1 MDYDFKTAA
10 ANYEDEMVADLKT
23 LVSIDS
29 ERDTDKATDDAP
41 LGPGPAAAIKQALS
55 MAERDGFT
63 TKNVENVAGRIELG
77 QGEDILGVLG
87 HVDVVPAGEGWT
99 TDPFTPEVK
108 DGKVYGRG
116 TADDKGPVIA
126 AYYAMKILR
135 DLNVP
140 LNKRVHMILGS
151 DEESEW
157 YGMDRY
163 LATEENPTFGFSP
176 DAEFPIINGEKG
188 IASFLVSQK
197 RVSPKQA
204 DVTMTRFTA
213 GIRPN
218 MVPVTATVTLT
229 GKLPEDLNDQ
239 LQTFAMT
246 NDVTAELTATD
257 TGVSITLVGQ
267 GAHASTPAIGTN
279 AGTYLAA
286 FLDNSTL
293 ALDPAARQYVA
304 TIASLMHRDTAGVKL
319 GINYADRKM
328 GELTASPDI
337 FDFSQDGKQTVL
349 INIRYPQGTTAE
361 QIRDQIE
368 AAIGEDLVD
377 VTIDGH
383 AQEPHYVPESDP
395 LVQTLLSVYTEHTGL
410 EGHEMIIGGG
420 TYGRILDRGVAF
432 GAQMPGAPDIMH
444 MPNEYIKIEDIVRAA
459 AIYADA
465 IYRLAN

>member
-10 ANYEDEMVADLKT
+10 ANYEDAMIADLKS
-23 LVSIDS
+23 LVAIDS
-29 ERDTDKATDDAP
+29 ERNTDLATPDAP
-41 LGPGPAAAIKQALS
+41 LGPGPAAAIKHALA

-77 QGEDILGVLG
+77 QGTDILGVLG

-99 TDPFTPEVK
+99 TDPFTPVIK
-108 DGKVYGRG
+108 DGKMYGRG
-116 TADDKGPVIA
+116 TADDKGPTIA
-126 AYYAMKILR
+126 AYYALKILR

-197 RVSPKQA
+197 RVAPKPA
-204 DVTMTRFTA
+204 AATLTSFDA

-218 MVPVTATVTLT
+218 MVPVSATATISGTI
-229 GKLPEDLNDQ
+229 PADLSDQ
-239 LQTFAMT
+239 LQTFAMS
-246 NDVTAELTATD
+246 NDVTAELTETS

-267 GAHASTPAIGTN
+267 GAHASTPAIATN

-286 FLDNSTL
+286 FLSSSSL
-293 ALDPAARQYVA
+293 ELDPAASQYLEL
-304 TIASLMHRDTAGVKL
+304 IAKFMHRDTAGKLL

-337 FDFSQDGKQTVL
+337 FKFAQDGKQTFL
-349 INIRYPQGTTAE
+349 INIRYPQGTTADK
-361 QIRDQIE
+361 IRDQIE
-368 AAIGEDLVD
+368 STLGDDRVT

-444 MPNEYIKIEDIVRAA
+444 LPNEYIKIEDVVRAA

-465 IYRLAN
+465 IYRLAK

>member
-10 ANYEDEMVADLKT
+10 ANYEDAMIADLKA
-23 LVSIDS
+23 LVAIDS
-29 ERDTDKATDDAP
+29 ERDTANATTDAP
-41 LGPGPAAAIKQALS
+41 LGPGPAQAIKHALA
-55 MAERDGFT
+55 MAQRDGFT

-77 QGEDILGVLG
+77 AGAEILGVLG

-99 TDPFTPEVK
+99 TDPFKPEIK
-108 DGKVYGRG
+108 DGKMYGRG

-126 AYYAMKILR
+126 AYYALKILR

-140 LNKRVHMILGS
+140 LNKQVHMILGS

-163 LATEENPTFGFSP
+163 LASEPTPDFGFSP

-197 RVSPKQA
+197 RVAPKQA
-204 DVTMTRFTA
+204 ATTLTSFSA

-218 MVPVTATVTLT
+218 MVPVSATATLAGTI
-229 GKLPEDLNDQ
+229 PADFADQ

-246 NDVTAELTATD
+246 NDVTAELTPTD
-257 TGVSITLVGQ
+257 RGVSITLVGQ
-267 GAHASTPAIGTN
+267 GAHASTPAIGVN

-286 FLDNSTL
+286 FLINSSL
-293 ALDPAARQYVA
+293 DLDPAATAYLN
-304 TIASLMHRDTAGVKL
+304 TITAYMHRDTTGKLL

-328 GELTASPDI
+328 GELTDSPDI
-337 FDFSQDGKQTVL
+337 FNFSQDGKQTVL
-349 INIRYPQGTTAE
+349 INIRYPQGTTAD

-368 AAIGEDLVD
+368 STIGDDLVT

-395 LVQTLLSVYTEHTGL
+395 LVQTLLDVYTEHTGL

-444 MPNEYIKIEDIVRAA
+444 LPNEYIKIEDVVRAA

-465 IYRLAN
+465 IARLAK

>member
-1 MDYDFKTAA
+1 MDYDFTTAA
-10 ANYEDEMVADLKT
+10 NNYEDAMIADLKA
-23 LVSIDS
+23 LVAIDS
-29 ERDTDKATDDAP
+29 ERDTDKATTEAP
-41 LGPGPAAAIKQALS
+41 LGPGPAAAIKHALA
-55 MAERDGFT
+55 MAQRDGFT

-77 QGEDILGVLG
+77 SGDDILGVLG
-87 HVDVVPAGEGWT
+87 HVDVVPAGEGWE
-99 TDPFTPEVK
+99 TDPFTPVIK
-108 DGKVYGRG
+108 DGKMYGRG
-116 TADDKGPVIA
+116 TADDKGPTIA
-126 AYYAMKILR
+126 AYYALKILR

-163 LATEENPTFGFSP
+163 MATEENPTFGFSP

-188 IASFLVSQK
+188 IASFLISQK
-197 RVSPKQA
+197 RVAPKQA
-204 DVTMTRFTA
+204 ATTMTSFDA

-218 MVPVTATVTLT
+218 MVPVSATAKLT
-229 GKLPEDLNDQ
+229 GTIPADLADQ

-246 NDVTAELTATD
+246 NDVTADLTANGSET
-257 TGVSITLVGQ
+257 VITLVGQ

-286 FLDNSTL
+286 FLNASSLD
-293 ALDPAARQYVA
+293 LDPAATAYLA
-304 TIASLMHRDTAGVKL
+304 TITKYLHRDTTGTLL

-337 FDFSQDGKQTVL
+337 FKFSQDGKQTVL
-349 INIRYPQGTTAE
+349 INVRYPQGTSADA
-361 QIRDQIE
+361 IRDQIE
-368 AAIGEDLVD
+368 TAIGVDLVD

-395 LVQTLLSVYTEHTGL
+395 LVQTLLDVYTEHTGL
-410 EGHEMIIGGG
+410 PGHEMIIGGG

-444 MPNEYIKIEDIVRAA
+444 LPNEYIKIEDVVRAA

-465 IYRLAN
+465 IYRLAK